1 MATTEWLRVYNDQAA
16 VECCGYALD
25 GEVLVLLDIVGYK
38 TACKSIWASTVNHPR
53 KPFHITGNL
62 AVCGGE
68 IKLTKYRAFWAEL
81 PEQNS
86 HNLVI
91 CNLRLLDATPDPN
104 VKFTQPFYLT
114 ALHANA
120 DDPTLHGRFVA
131 LLNQSL
137 ELPILPTWA
146 KWLWQAGMGAELVAP
161 IIHGGC
167 IAGAWRVLSTPEAWA
182 EVVQRG
188 LREQAI
194 SLSE

>member
-1 MATTEWLRVYNDQAA
+1 M
-16 VECCGYALD
+16 
-25 GEVLVLLDIVGYK
+25 
-38 TACKSIWASTVNHPR
+38 
-53 KPFHITGNL
+53 
-62 AVCGGE
+62 
-68 IKLTKYRAFWAEL
+68 
-81 PEQNS
+81 PEQNA

-137 ELPILPTWA
+137 ELPILPAWA